1 MVDQLGDI
9 LKRILPQKQ
18 SGSRLAASWR
28 TITSETEARWSEA
41 TTLKKGTL
49 YVLVKNSA
57 LYQELKSYRKVQ
69 LIEAWNKLPG
79 PKITTICF
87 KVV

>member
-9 LKRILPQKQ
+9 LKRVLPKKQ
-18 SGSRLAASWR
+18 SGSRLASTWR
-28 TITSETEARWSEA
+28 AITTETEARWSEVSV
-41 TTLKKGTL
+41 LKKGTL
-49 YVLVKNSA
+49 HVLVKNSA
-57 LYQELKSYRKVQ
+57 LYQELKTYRKYQ
-69 LIEAWNKLPG
+69 LLEAWNKLPG